1 MIPPLLG
8 HRFGLF
14 GLFIAGSVLLAL
26 SVFCAAY
33 GQDASTSGL
42 SLATAE
48 RIEKPGWW
56 PTKGEAARSEYA
68 GSAACAQCH
77 EGISELQAETPMFHA
92 ASRASETRVLREH
105 DSLQFSEEGY
115 EYSLVREGDRTMLH
129 ITNGAHSLA
138 APVVWAIG
146 NGEIGQTY
154 LLKNKD
160 TYYESRLSYFPAIS
174 GLDITPGHSQDSPKS
189 LVDAVGTAQ
198 YPDTVKRCFGC
209 HTTASMVSGN
219 LDPDNATPGIGC
231 EACHGPSAQHVKAV
245 ERGDG
250 SVAAPFNPAN
260 LAPADSVDFCG
271 ACHRTAADLAVQKPG
286 GVGVHGIRYPAYR
299 LERSFCWGTS
309 GDVRIT
315 CIACHDPHK
324 PLEKDMARYDSKC
337 LQCHAAAG
345 HPAKANQAAS
355 CTVASK
361 DCASCHMP
369 RYELKTDHTI
379 LTDHYIRIV
388 RPGSAYRE

>member
-14 GLFIAGSVLLAL
+14 LTGSVLLAV
-26 SVFCAAY
+26 SVFCAAR
-33 GQDASTSGL
+33 GQDDAVSGL
-42 SLATAE
+42 SLVTAE

-68 GSAACAQCH
+68 GSAACAKCH
-77 EGISELQAETPMFHA
+77 EDISALQAETPMFHA
-92 ASRASETRVLREH
+92 ASHPSETRVLREH
-105 DSLQFSEEGY
+105 DNMQFREDGY

-138 APVVWAIG
+138 APVVWAMG

-174 GLDITPGHSQDSPKS
+174 GLDITPGHSHDSTRT
-189 LVDAVGTAQ
+189 LVEAVGTEQ

-209 HTTASMVSGN
+209 HTTTSMVSGE
-219 LDPDNATPGIGC
+219 LDPEHATPGVGC
-231 EACHGPSAQHVKAV
+231 EACHGPGVQHVKAA
-245 ERGDG
+245 ERGDD
-250 SVAAPFNPAN
+250 SVAIPFNPAN
-260 LAPADSVDFCG
+260 LDPVDSVDFCG
-271 ACHRTAADLAVQKPG
+271 ACHRTPADIAVEKPG
-286 GVGVHGIRYPAYR
+286 RIGVLGIRYPAYR

-309 GDVRIT
+309 GDARIT

-324 PLEKDMARYDSKC
+324 PLEKDMASYDSKC
-337 LQCHAAAG
+337 LQCHASKG
-345 HPAKANQAAS
+345 HPAKANQGAA
-355 CTVASK
+355 CAVASK

-369 RYELKTDHTI
+369 KYELKTAHAI

-388 RPGSAYRE
+388 RPGSGYRE